1 MLELSSKWNFFA
13 CKIQTLNVPSFLK
26 GTRSQNLRFSCEA
39 QSFRKLCFNCSEAL
53 HFNKVENCSS
63 DKVEKVASS
72 FFFFFYFYYIL
83 NDNIK

>member
-13 CKIQTLNVPSFLK
+13 CKIQALNVPSFLK
-26 GTRSQNLRFSCEA
+26 GNKSQNLRFSYEA

-53 HFNKVENCSS
+53 HFDKVENCSS

-72 FFFFFYFYYIL
+72 FFYFYYIL